1 MQATITKKRGD
12 EKMRKASI
20 AVLVICLM
28 LSLVTCA
35 AKKQKKVE
43 QEMKQ
48 PIQCATAEGDIRVLK
63 SEKAHA
69 AQQIAEGVTS
79 IAVVGIITGTEKE
92 KMKVGVGEYNRMIDQ
107 RIAEIKETCGVE

>member
-1 MQATITKKRGD
+1 
-12 EKMRKASI
+12 MRKASI

-28 LSLVTCA
+28 FSLVTCA

-48 PIQCATAEGDIRVLK
+48 PINCATAEGDIRVLK
-63 SEKAHA
+63 SEKAHVG
-69 AQQIAEGVTS
+69 QQIAEGVTS
-79 IAVVGIITGTEKE
+79 IAPPGFVLGVVTVTEKE
-92 KMKVGVGEYNRMIDQ
+92 KVKVGVGEYNKMIDQ